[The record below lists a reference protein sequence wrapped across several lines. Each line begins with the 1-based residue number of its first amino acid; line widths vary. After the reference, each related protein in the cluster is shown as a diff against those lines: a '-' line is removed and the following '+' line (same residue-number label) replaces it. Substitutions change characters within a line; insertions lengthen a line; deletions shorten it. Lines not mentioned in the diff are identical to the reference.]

1 MRERAVD
8 TIWLLELG
16 ALGALVGFVAALLG
30 VSGGLMLVPAL
41 YWLLPRAGIDVPLVP
56 LVASASALA
65 TMVPTLTSAAVA
77 QSRRRQI
84 DTVWMK
90 RLAPGLMAGAAG
102 VGSRGSAAGAKA
114 GIGPEA
120 ACRLNANHSA

>member
-1 MRERAVD
+1 MD

-77 QSRRRQI
+77 QSRRQV

-90 RLAPGLMAGAAG
+90 RLAPGL
-102 VGSRGSAAGAKA
+102 
-114 GIGPEA
+114 
-120 ACRLNANHSA
+120 RLR